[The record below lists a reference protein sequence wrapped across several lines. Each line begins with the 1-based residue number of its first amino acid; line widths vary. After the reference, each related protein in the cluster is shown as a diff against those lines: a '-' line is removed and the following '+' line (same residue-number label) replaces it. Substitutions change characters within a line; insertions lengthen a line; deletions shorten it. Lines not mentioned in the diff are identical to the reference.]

1 MISFISSIV
10 HICVIIM
17 FFYPLLIL
25 IGEFFNNVES
35 KEAIAIYVTY
45 EFGTKTSCI

>member
-1 MISFISSIV
+1 MISFISSI
-10 HICVIIM
+10 HIYAIIM

-45 EFGTKTSCI
+45 EFGTKTGCI